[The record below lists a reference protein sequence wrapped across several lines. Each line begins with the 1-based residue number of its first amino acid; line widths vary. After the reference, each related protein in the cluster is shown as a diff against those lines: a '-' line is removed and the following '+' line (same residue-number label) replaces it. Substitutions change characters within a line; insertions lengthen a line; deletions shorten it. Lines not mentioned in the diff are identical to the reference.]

1 MQKLSL
7 FQRLCSATPLFFQR
21 VQVLAL
27 GISGLGGTLATI
39 HGIPTSLTASMISAG
54 TAVAAIAQFAV
65 KQMNP
70 DNSEINETK

>member
-7 FQRLCSATPLFFQR
+7 WQRLCSATPLFFRR

-27 GISGLGGTLATI
+27 GVAGLGGTLATI
-39 HGIPTSLTASMISAG
+39 HGIPSSLTASMISAG

-65 KQMNP
+65 QQFEP
-70 DNSEINETK
+70 DHTRTNETK